1 MDPCHKLDKLNCL
14 FCYCPLHFVRCPGH
28 YTRLSDGRKDCMEC
42 TINHEPEFWET
53 VQKIMKNPQP
63 EDFRSMKKLSVEG
76 YLALLDK

>member
-1 MDPCHKLDKLNCL
+1 
-14 FCYCPLHFVRCPGH
+14 
-28 YTRLSDGRKDCMEC
+28 MEC